1 MYSKNTVF
9 TNLTSFNM
17 QVNECKT
24 DMKKV
29 CSVYIL
35 YILHIHISNIYHL
48 SQAQLDEQTMF
59 IETVVPEAF

>member
-1 MYSKNTVF
+1 
-9 TNLTSFNM
+9 M
-17 QVNECKT
+17 QVNGSNT
-24 DMKKV
+24 NMKKV